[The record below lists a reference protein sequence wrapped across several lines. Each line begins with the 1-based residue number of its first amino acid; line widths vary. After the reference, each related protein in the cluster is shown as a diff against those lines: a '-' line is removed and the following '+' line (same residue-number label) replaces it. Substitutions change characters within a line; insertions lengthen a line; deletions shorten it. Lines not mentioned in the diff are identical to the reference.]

1 MLSELTQHPTAIMV
15 PKAVAKGVLI
25 RLLAGSL
32 ERCSQGLALVETPAD
47 IRGIHAARTTK
58 ERARNIRWFVL
69 RYGDKISAV
78 ALGLLFLLFLISAL
92 MLPFGELSSPGSGLR
107 PPVISTL
114 ALVFAVLLFIFG
126 KNMPVLARDQRGIR
140 LGLYLAAIVL
150 YAPLYSL
157 IGFVPASSIVLFVL
171 IKIAGE
177 FGWLLS
183 ILTSIIGSVA
193 VYALF
198 AMALSFPIDAI

>member
-1 MLSELTQHPTAIMV
+1 MN
-15 PKAVAKGVLI
+15 
-25 RLLAGSL
+25 
-32 ERCSQGLALVETPAD
+32 
-47 IRGIHAARTTK
+47 TTK

-69 RYGDKISAV
+69 RYGDKIAAV
-78 ALGLLFLLFLISAL
+78 AVGLLFLVFFISAL
-92 MLPFGELSSPGSGLR
+92 SLPFGVLSEPGAGLW
-107 PPVISTL
+107 PTVISTL
-114 ALVFAVLLFIFG
+114 GLVFAVLLFIFG
-126 KNMPVLARDQRGIR
+126 KDIPVLARDQRGIR
-140 LGLYLAAIVL
+140 LALYLAAIVL

-157 IGFVPASSIVLFVL
+157 LGFIPASIIVLFVL

-198 AMALSFPIDAI
+198 AMALSLPIDAF